1 LCLTNDDADINL
13 ENNMSYNYRRL
24 LNNKILEFVTQHDL
38 PVFVSI
44 DGSLVEN
51 EATVSISIIAPDIR
65 DLNTEETG

>member
-1 LCLTNDDADINL
+1 
-13 ENNMSYNYRRL
+13 MSYNYRRL

-44 DGSLVEN
+44 AGSLVEN

>member
-1 LCLTNDDADINL
+1 
-13 ENNMSYNYRRL
+13 
-24 LNNKILEFVTQHDL
+24 L